1 MPIGCGLISNEATGF
16 TEAPRECDRKA
27 HTFLCSFLVID
38 SEMQLSV
45 KIMDNIKKVKAD
57 LIAEIEKRVSDR
69 ILEQTN
75 ADLLIKLINYA
86 DSLDEAINI
95 AALGTTYKRTGL
107 HFDKR
112 LEKMSNTIKYFK
124 KNETLSFHTD
134 DNKPTHKLIIGDN
147 YEALQNLLIQYRG
160 KVNVIYIDP
169 PYGKDSMGEFA
180 ATNYNNAI
188 TRDNLLSMLYP
199 RLQLAKQLLSD
210 DGVIFCSIDDK
221 NQAYVK
227 CLFDEVMGEGNFI
240 ACAPRKTGAGDAATR
255 SSSELRK
262 PFDYLLIY
270 KRGNDTELQKKIVGE
285 KEYKYC
291 DKLGNYKLDKFQ
303 ASGSDATRKARP
315 NLYYPIYVT
324 KNSLLS
330 LKKTEDCIKTIL
342 PQKINGEDGRWMWKP
357 EKFEKDKDDYLFC
370 DGTCI
375 FRKTYYDEEE
385 DQNIYQ
391 VEKAWIDGGEFR
403 NAKGTSDL
411 SEIISKN
418 IFKNPKPIALVEW
431 CINLVPK
438 KDNQI
443 ILDFFGGSGTTGHAV
458 LDLNRS
464 EKKEGNLLED
474 SQEEGNRTFILC
486 QLNEKT
492 ETTPNGIAY
501 DVTSKRLKR
510 IMTGECYDGSK
521 DFKWLEKNEPYG
533 GNLDVYEIGSVS
545 NFEWTEGKTP
555 FDVIDETLYGKEK
568 FATVREK
575 IEWVC
580 GNFDKT
586 QKYLEKLNEE
596 E

>member
-1 MPIGCGLISNEATGF
+1 MPHIELMLMPIRCEPISNEATGF

-75 ADLLIKLINYA
+75 ADLLIKLINNA

-134 DNKPTHKLIIGDN
+134 DDKPTHKLVIGDN

-210 DGVIFCSIDDK
+210 DGVIFCSIDDR
-221 NQAYVK
+221 NFAYSK
-227 CLFDEVMGEGNFI
+227 CLFDEIFGENKFVCNCI
-240 ACAPRKTGAGDAATR
+240 WQKKTGA
-255 SSSELRK
+255 
-262 PFDYLLIY
+262 
-270 KRGNDTELQKKIVGE
+270 
-285 KEYKYC
+285 
-291 DKLGNYKLDKFQ
+291 
-303 ASGSDATRKARP
+303 SDAKGIAVVTEYILVYCNNSDNSSWNKTFTQNINSFDKKRYRFTDKYETDRGA
-315 NLYYPIYVT
+315 YYPDNLDRGGLNYSDSMNYGIKCPDGTISFPNGRLSYVNDGWIWKWSKEKVQWGIENGFIEFRKSKDKECGWAVCY
-324 KNSLLS
+324 KNYMYVDNENNPIDRCAPF
-330 LKKTEDCIKTIL
+330 KNIITGIL
-342 PQKINGEDGRWMWKP
+342 NGEGTTDL
-357 EKFEKDKDDYLFC
+357 KDMEL
-370 DGTCI
+370 
-375 FRKTYYDEEE
+375 
-385 DQNIYQ
+385 N
-391 VEKAWIDGGEFR
+391 V
-403 NAKGTSDL
+403 
-411 SEIISKN
+411 
-418 IFKNPKPIALVEW
+418 FKNPKPKSLITYLIKS
-431 CINLVPK
+431 INNPDSL
-438 KDNQI
+438 
-443 ILDFFGGSGTTGHAV
+443 ILDFFAGSGTTGHAV
-458 LDLNRS
+458 LDLN
-464 EKKEGNLLED
+464 KQDG
-474 SQEEGNRTFILC
+474 GNRSFILC

-510 IMTGECYDGSK
+510 IMTGECYDGTK

-533 GNLDVYEIGSVS
+533 GNLEVYEIDSVS

-586 QKYLEKLNEE
+586 QKYENILKEE

>member
-1 MPIGCGLISNEATGF
+1 
-16 TEAPRECDRKA
+16 
-27 HTFLCSFLVID
+27 
-38 SEMQLSV
+38 
-45 KIMDNIKKVKAD
+45 MDNIQKVKAD

-75 ADLLIKLINYA
+75 ADLLIKLINNA

-210 DGVIFCSIDDK
+210 DGVIFCSIDDR
-221 NQAYVK
+221 NQAYIK
-227 CLFDEVMGEGNFI
+227 CLFDEVFDERNFI
-240 ACAPRKTGAGDAATR
+240 ADVIWHSKYTTSNDSNDISRQHEHVLVCAKNKLEFKMGLLERTDEMDAAYKNPDNDPKGKWKATPLHAKSGTENNLYEITFPNGKTWKAPKGRYPRYAKTR
-255 SSSELRK
+255 LLEIYNEGGLYFNKNGGIDKKTYLSEVKQGKTPGSVWRYDEVGSTHQSNEQLA
-262 PFDYLLIY
+262 
-270 KRGNDTELQKKIVGE
+270 EIVG
-285 KEYKYC
+285 
-291 DKLGNYKLDKFQ
+291 
-303 ASGSDATRKARP
+303 
-315 NLYYPIYVT
+315 
-324 KNSLLS
+324 
-330 LKKTEDCIKTIL
+330 
-342 PQKINGEDGRWMWKP
+342 
-357 EKFEKDKDDYLFC
+357 
-370 DGTCI
+370 
-375 FRKTYYDEEE
+375 
-385 DQNIYQ
+385 
-391 VEKAWIDGGEFR
+391 
-403 NAKGTSDL
+403 KGAFD
-411 SEIISKN
+411 
-418 IFKNPKPIALVEW
+418 NPKPLLLIER
-431 CINLVPK
+431 CIKLSNITSPYPT
-438 KDNQI
+438 
-443 ILDFFGGSGTTGHAV
+443 ILDFFAGSGTTGHAV
-458 LDLNRS
+458 LDLN
-464 EKKEGNLLED
+464 KQDG
-474 SQEEGNRTFILC
+474 GNRTFILC

-510 IMTGECYDGSK
+510 IMTGECYDGTK

-545 NFEWTEGKTP
+545 NFEWAEGKTP

-568 FATVREK
+568 FASVREK